1 MIPSRIL
8 PKINLRPLNQIQ
20 FEDKSYKG
28 EVDSLL
34 KSSIYAKKTNNDK
47 LNKFDLFQK
56 YQYVPRMI
64 LESIIIFIVLTLNE
78 EISPQK
84 NRKYSKLKKVRNLGH
99 TI

>member
-1 MIPSRIL
+1 M
-8 PKINLRPLNQIQ
+8 Q
-20 FEDKSYKG
+20 FEDESYKG
-28 EVDSLL
+28 EVDLLL

-84 NRKYSKLKKVRNLGH
+84 SRKYSKLKKVRNLGH
-99 TI
+99 II